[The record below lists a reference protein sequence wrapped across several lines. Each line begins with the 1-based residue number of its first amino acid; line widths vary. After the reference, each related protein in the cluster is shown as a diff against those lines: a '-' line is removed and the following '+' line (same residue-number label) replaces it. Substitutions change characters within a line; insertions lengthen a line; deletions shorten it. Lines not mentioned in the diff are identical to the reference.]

1 MDKCIGAASSEP
13 AESGEH
19 RGVPAEEELQLCRGA
34 GGCQELLKKGATTQ
48 ELAEAGELGMVHPP
62 TIPSWLLQTVLSLPG
77 EGRIGW
83 GFMDPQAGSGTKIN
97 SGDVVGFWGQQW
109 ENGSPV

>member
-77 EGRIGW
+77 GGQNR
-83 GFMDPQAGSGTKIN
+83 DPQAGSGTKIN
-97 SGDVVGFWGQQW
+97 SRDVVGFWGQQW